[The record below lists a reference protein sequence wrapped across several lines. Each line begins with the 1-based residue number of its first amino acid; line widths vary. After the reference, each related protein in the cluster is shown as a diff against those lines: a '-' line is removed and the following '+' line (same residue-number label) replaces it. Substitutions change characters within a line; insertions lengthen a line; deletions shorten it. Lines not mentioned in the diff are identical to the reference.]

1 MGTPMLLEGSGP
13 LAVRRDEGTG
23 RPLIDALPYADPL
36 DTASRATAEALVQ
49 EEVRSPNPP
58 PPPPRAAAPGLPP
71 SWAWAGEGQGG
82 GVEDTPPPP
91 RRAPA

>member
-58 PPPPRAAAPGLPP
+58 PGGRPRAPP
-71 SWAWAGEGQGG
+71 QLGVGG
-82 GVEDTPPPP
+82 GGAGW
-91 RRAPA
+91 RS

>member
-1 MGTPMLLEGSGP
+1 MGTPMLLEGTGP

-49 EEVRSPNPP
+49 EEVRAPNPP
-58 PPPPRAAAPGLPP
+58 APPGGRPRAPP
-71 SWAWAGEGQGG
+71 QLGVGG
-82 GVEDTPPPP
+82 GGT
-91 RRAPA
+91 RWRS